1 MVCICSL
8 VVAAMFCAVIV
19 DFFRCER
26 RDQDNGQKLA
36 PGGLGGVT
44 KELGGVAKELG
55 GVGRN
60 WEALRRNW
68 EALEGLRGGSREEL
82 TPWSNILN

>member
-36 PGGLGGVT
+36 PGGLGGVA
-44 KELGGVAKELG
+44 KELGGVARNWGALAG
-55 GVGRN
+55 IGRGDPGRN
-60 WEALRRNW
+60 
-68 EALEGLRGGSREEL
+68 
-82 TPWSNILN
+82 

>member
-8 VVAAMFCAVIV
+8 VLAAMFCAVIV

-26 RDQDNGQKLA
+26 RDKDNGQKLA
-36 PGGLGGVT
+36 PGG
-44 KELGGVAKELG
+44 LGGVAKELG

-60 WEALRRNW
+60 WEGDPGRN
-68 EALEGLRGGSREEL
+68 
-82 TPWSNILN
+82 